1 MKTLYGGVVKLGEF
15 IDHYLP
21 YIIYMLEIM
30 GIIIIIAT
38 SISAFVIYIKG
49 VLAGNIQDDLIKVD
63 FAKGLGMSLEF
74 LLSAEVLKTI
84 IVHTTDELIVLG
96 VIMGLRIIV
105 TFLPHWMHG
114 SDKNQNS
121 SHVKLDKAS

>member
-1 MKTLYGGVVKLGEF
+1 MGEF

-38 SISAFVIYIKG
+38 SISAFIIYIKG
-49 VLAGNIQDDLIKVD
+49 ILGGKIQDELIKMD

-105 TFLPHWMHG
+105 TFLPHWMHDT
-114 SDKNQNS
+114 DK
-121 SHVKLDKAS
+121 SHKKLPDKLDKAS

>member
-1 MKTLYGGVVKLGEF
+1 MGEF

-30 GIIIIIAT
+30 GIIIIIGT
-38 SISAFVIYIKG
+38 SIKAFVIYVKG
-49 VLAGNIQDDLIKVD
+49 VFSGQIQDELIKMD

-84 IVHTTDELIVLG
+84 IVHTKDELIVLG

-114 SDKNQNS
+114 TEKNQVS
-121 SHVKLDKAS
+121 SPIKLDKAS

>member
-30 GIIIIIAT
+30 GIIIIIGT
-38 SISAFVIYIKG
+38 SIKAFIIYVKG
-49 VLAGNIQDDLIKVD
+49 VFSGQIQDELIKMD

-105 TFLPHWMHG
+105 TFLPHWIHG
-114 SDKNQNS
+114 TEKNQGS
-121 SHVKLDKAS
+121 SHVKLDRAS